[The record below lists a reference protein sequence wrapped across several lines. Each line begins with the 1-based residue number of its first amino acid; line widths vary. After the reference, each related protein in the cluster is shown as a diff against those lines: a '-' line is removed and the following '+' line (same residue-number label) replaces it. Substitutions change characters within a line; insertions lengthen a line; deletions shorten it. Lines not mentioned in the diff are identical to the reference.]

1 MEIRFGLH
9 YQENLSENPWCAV
22 IGLSLPLVAPRK
34 WIFSHIFLL
43 VTPKSDF
50 QLVFIRKYSSMF
62 FTYKPSPDWKG
73 PRKRVAV
80 RQWSG
85 KGPAEPWKAGKN
97 IYLHN
102 GVALCTVKQRNMLQ
116 KIQKNSKMKSK
127 LALLA
132 I

>member
-1 MEIRFGLH
+1 MR
-9 YQENLSENPWCAV
+9 V
-22 IGLSLPLVAPRK
+22 
-34 WIFSHIFLL
+34 FSHIFLL

-50 QLVFIRKYSSMF
+50 QLF

-116 KIQKNSKMKSK
+116 KIQKNSKIKSK